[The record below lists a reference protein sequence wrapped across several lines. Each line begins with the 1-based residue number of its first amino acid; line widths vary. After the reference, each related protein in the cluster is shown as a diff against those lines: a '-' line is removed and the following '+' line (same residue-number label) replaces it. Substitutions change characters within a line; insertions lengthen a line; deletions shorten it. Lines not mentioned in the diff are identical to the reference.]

1 MSSKVRF
8 FCLSPKS
15 QSKRLENMRQSRKN
29 MTKQVKRYRK
39 KFSVLMSDTH
49 SSDLDKLME
58 RVESTPMG
66 RKKLKNVWRKLK
78 VSDPAQDKSCVR
90 YGIPTK

>member
-1 MSSKVRF
+1 
-8 FCLSPKS
+8 
-15 QSKRLENMRQSRKN
+15 

-58 RVESTPMG
+58 RVESTPMEE
-66 RKKLKNVWRKLK
+66 RNLKNVWQKLI
-78 VSDPAQDKSCVR
+78 VYDPVQGKSCVR
-90 YGIPTK
+90 YGIRTK

>member
-1 MSSKVRF
+1 
-8 FCLSPKS
+8 
-15 QSKRLENMRQSRKN
+15 

-58 RVESTPMG
+58 RVECTPMG
-66 RKKLKNVWRKLK
+66 RKEFEKCVAEADSFRPSAGQVLREIWDSDKVNFRKDQAKNGKF
-78 VSDPAQDKSCVR
+78 
-90 YGIPTK
+90 